1 MKKQTE
7 NKKALNENITHE
19 KSGGKILDIT
29 SRFGVYGIIIVL
41 LFVGLFINPK
51 FFSIGNFKNII
62 QAGAFL
68 GILCAG
74 MAFITYSGH
83 FADMSAPI
91 TIALSGII
99 AVSCI
104 KAGLL
109 VALLAGTGAGLLV
122 GLINGI
128 VIGKFKANPII
139 WTLAM
144 NFVVS
149 GIIRWAYSNKQIYPD
164 VESGGTVAG
173 DMFTNISRTYIAGI
187 PLSVY
192 IMIALLLIG
201 QFILSKTRY
210 GKQLKIIGSNM
221 DTAKLTGISVERNII
236 IAYVLASFAAA
247 IAGIFVTSFGKVGA
261 YYNGEGYDFRA
272 VTAIVIGGM
281 TLSGGRGNMV
291 GVLGGVLTIG
301 LLSNI
306 MTFIG
311 IGTFEQQIVT
321 GAIFI
326 LIVWINTNSLR
337 KLGRDDA

>member
-1 MKKQTE
+1 M
-7 NKKALNENITHE
+7 NKKTDTSNAISENIKHE
-19 KSGGKILDIT
+19 SNSGKILDII
-29 SRFGVYGIIIVL
+29 SRFGVYAILILLIVVGT
-41 LFVGLFINPK
+41 FVNTK

-68 GILCAG
+68 GILCSG
-74 MAFITYSGH
+74 MAFITYSGN
-83 FADMSAPI
+83 FADMSSPI
-91 TIALSGII
+91 TMALSGII
-99 AVSCI
+99 TISCI
-104 KAGLL
+104 GLGI
-109 VALLAGTGAGLLV
+109 VPALLIGIAAGLLV

-164 VESGGTVAG
+164 VVSGGTVAG
-173 DMFTNISRTYIAGI
+173 EIFESISRTYVLGLPI
-187 PLSVY
+187 SVFV
-192 IMIALLLIG
+192 MLGMLLLG

-221 DTAKLTGISVERNII
+221 ETAKLTGINVSRNII
-236 IAYVLASFAAA
+236 IAYLFASLAAS

-301 LLSNI
+301 ILSNI

-326 LIVWINTNSLR
+326 LIVWINSNSLR

>member
-1 MKKQTE
+1 M
-7 NKKALNENITHE
+7 NKKIEKQGSVSQNIAHE
-19 KSGGKILDIT
+19 KQSGKILDIT
-29 SRFGVYGIIIVL
+29 SRFGVYGILIVL
-41 LFVGLFINPK
+41 IIAGIFINSN
-51 FFSIGNFKNII
+51 FFSLNNFKNVI

-91 TIALSGII
+91 TMALSGIVTI
-99 AVSCI
+99 SCI
-104 KAGLL
+104 SFGI
-109 VALLAGTGAGLLV
+109 VPALLIGIGAGVLV
-122 GLINGI
+122 GVINGI

-149 GIIRWAYSNKQIYPD
+149 GIIRWVYSNKQIYPD
-164 VESGGTVAG
+164 VESGGSIAG
-173 DMFTNISRTYIAGI
+173 EMFTNISRTYLWGI
-187 PLSVY
+187 PISVF
-192 IMIALLLIG
+192 IMIGLLLIG
-201 QFILSKTRY
+201 QFVLSKTRY
-210 GKQLKIIGSNM
+210 GKQLKIIGSNI
-221 DTAKLTGISVERNII
+221 DTAKLTGINVSRNIL
-236 IAYVLASFAAA
+236 IAYIIASFAAA
-247 IAGIFVTSFGKVGA
+247 LAGIFVTSFGKVGA

-281 TLSGGRGNMV
+281 TLSGGRGNMI

-301 LLSNI
+301 ILSNL

-326 LIVWINTNSLR
+326 LIVWINSNSLR

>member
-1 MKKQTE
+1 MNNQT
-7 NKKALNENITHE
+7 NTNIINENITHE
-19 KSGGKILDIT
+19 KSTGRILDIT
-29 SRFGVYGIIIVL
+29 SRFGVYGIIVIL
-41 LFVGLFINPK
+41 LIAGVFINEN
-51 FFSIGNFKNII
+51 FFSINNFKNII

-104 KAGLL
+104 KFGIVL
-109 VALLAGTGAGLLV
+109 ALLAGISAGLLV
-122 GLINGI
+122 GLVNGI

-173 DMFTNISRTYIAGI
+173 DIFTNISRTYFLGI

-192 IMIALLLIG
+192 IMLAMLLIG

-210 GKQLKIIGSNM
+210 GRQLKIIGSNM
-221 DTAKLTGISVERNII
+221 ETAKLTGINVSRNIM
-236 IAYVLASFAAA
+236 IAYLLASFAAA

-281 TLSGGRGNMV
+281 TLNGGRGNMI

-321 GAIFI
+321 GTIFI